1 MTRIRAVLIALAV
14 IFDGFRFQDYA
25 TLGKNGA
32 VRKMVER

>member
-1 MTRIRAVLIALAV
+1 MTMIRVVLISLAV

-32 VRKMVER
+32 VRKMVGR